1 VEVAGATHVGRV
13 RERNEDAFHVDE
25 AAGLLVVADG
35 LGGHPAGDI
44 ASRLAVENLASELSG
59 NGSTEHAERLV
70 SALHSANDAIVAD
83 ADGDRSR
90 YGMGTTAVV
99 AHVEPDERTVW
110 IAHVGD
116 SRAYHCRDGRLHQVT
131 EDHTTG
137 GIFGRGQ
144 ITQALGSSNGV
155 DPDHV
160 SVDLKAGDRLLLCT
174 DGLTDMLDDDGI
186 AEVLRD
192 GLAAEETCEQLV
204 GAALARGGSDNITVV
219 VVDIVG

>member
-25 AAGLLVVADG
+25 AARLLVVADG
-35 LGGHPAGDI
+35 LGGHPSGDV
-44 ASRLAVENLASELSG
+44 ASTLAVEHLTSVLSG

-90 YGMGTTAVV
+90 HGMGTTAVV
-99 AHVEPDERTVW
+99 AYVEPDERTVW

-116 SRAYHCRDGRLHQVT
+116 SRAYHCRNGRLDQVT

-137 GIFGRGQ
+137 GLFGRGQ

-155 DPDHV
+155 DPDHI
-160 SVDLKAGDRLLLCT
+160 SVELTAGDRLLLCT
-174 DGLTDMLDDDGI
+174 DGLTDMLDDDDI
-186 AEVLRD
+186 AQVLGD

-204 GAALARGGSDNITVV
+204 NAALARGGSDNITVA
-219 VVDIVG
+219 VVDIDG